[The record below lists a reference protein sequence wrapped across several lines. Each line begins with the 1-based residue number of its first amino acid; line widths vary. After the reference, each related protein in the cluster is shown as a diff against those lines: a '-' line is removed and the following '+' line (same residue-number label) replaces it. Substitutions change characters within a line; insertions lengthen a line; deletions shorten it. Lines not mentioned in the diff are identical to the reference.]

1 MLKIAVVILNW
12 NGEALLEKFLPS
24 VTSFSKEADIY
35 VADNA
40 STDNS
45 IAFIKENYPEITIIQ
60 NSSNGGYAKGYN
72 DALRHVKA
80 DVYCLL
86 NSDVA
91 VSKDWLK
98 PIISEFSNNPNAA
111 IIQPKILDY
120 NKKTY
125 FEYAGAAGGFIDKF
139 GYPFCRGRIF
149 QELEEDRGQ
158 YNDTIE
164 IFWATGACMFIKS
177 EVFHQLKGFD
187 EAYFAHQEEID
198 LCWRAKNNG
207 HQVYYVGSSEIY
219 HLGGST
225 LGNMNPKKTFLNF
238 RNSLFSILKNLPP
251 HKSFPIIFLRF
262 ILDGIA
268 GIRFV
273 LQGKPKHCW
282 AIVQAHFSFYKNFN
296 SMFKKRERH
305 SFIEGYYST
314 TSIVWSHFI
323 KHIKFFNILVKD

>member
-24 VTSFSKEADIY
+24 VTAYSKEADIY

-40 STDNS
+40 STDSS
-45 IAFIKENYPEITIIQ
+45 IAFLKKNYPDIRIIR

-72 DALRHVKA
+72 DALTDIKA
-80 DVYCLL
+80 DVFCLL
-86 NSDVA
+86 NSDVE
-91 VSKDWLK
+91 VTKDWLT
-98 PIISEFSNNPNAA
+98 PIIKEFLNNPNAA

-120 NKKTY
+120 KKKSH

-149 QELEEDRGQ
+149 QELEQDNGQ
-158 YNDTIE
+158 YNDTTE

-177 EVFHQLKGFD
+177 KVFHQLQGFD
-187 EAYFAHQEEID
+187 EDYFAHQEEID
-198 LCWRAKNNG
+198 LCWRAKNKG
-207 HQVYYVGSSEIY
+207 YSVYYVGNSEIY
-219 HLGGST
+219 HLGGAT
-225 LGNMNPKKTFLNF
+225 LSNMNPKKTFFNF
-238 RNSLFSILKNLPP
+238 RNSLFSLLKNLPTK
-251 HKSFPIIFLRF
+251 KSFPVIFLRF

-282 AIVQAHFSFYKNFN
+282 AIVQAHFSFYKHFN
-296 SMFKKRERH
+296 TMYKKRELH
-305 SFIEGYYST
+305 QFTNQYYST
-314 TSIVWSHFI
+314 NSIVWSHFI
-323 KHIKFFNILVKD
+323 KHINFFNILVKD